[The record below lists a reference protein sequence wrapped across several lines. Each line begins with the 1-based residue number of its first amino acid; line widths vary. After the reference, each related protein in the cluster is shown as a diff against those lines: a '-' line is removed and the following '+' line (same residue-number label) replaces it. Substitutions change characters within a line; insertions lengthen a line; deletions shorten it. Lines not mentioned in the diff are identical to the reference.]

1 MEGAFKAWEE
11 IGYTKEECGTKWQK
25 ELIRIATSAQHECDT
40 MKQKLST
47 IQAHI
52 DSLKLSL
59 SRGTPKHL
67 QAVSS
72 CSLRDQLRASQNI
85 LDHFQSLQ
93 NQLKSDIGTKHVR
106 INKLSEKLEIEI
118 EDEYVKKDEVTRE
131 RDVELDDKVQSL
143 KTQLVDRQQLL
154 EVFVQNVNVLI
165 RELNICSNATQSKLT
180 ASSTPGESKQ
190 EVSKQDDEAEADIE
204 KNNNI
209 DYVPM
214 LEIQLKDIPFTVESF
229 AVLNDR
235 RFQLESKLREFR
247 RLKKRGEIENC
258 RDVYGRRRDN
268 EKIVKEEEFREKMR
282 KLSSSA
288 NRKHQIEYKEMR
300 SMTDR
305 CQPKVKKSKN
315 ERACAYPCISR
326 RCKHL

>member
-25 ELIRIATSAQHECDT
+25 ELNRIATSAQQECTT
-40 MKQKLST
+40 MKNKLST
-47 IQAHI
+47 IQAQI
-52 DSLKLSL
+52 DILKLSL

-190 EVSKQDDEAEADIE
+190 EVSKQDDEAQADIE
-204 KNNNI
+204 KSSNN

-247 RLKKRGEIENC
+247 RLKSRDEIENC
-258 RDVYGRRRDN
+258 RAVYGRRRDN

-288 NRKHQIEYKEMR
+288 NRKHQIEYKKMR
-300 SMTDR
+300 SMTDS
-305 CQPKVKKSKN
+305 CQPKVKKVKTK
-315 ERACAYPCISR
+315 ERV
-326 RCKHL
+326 HL

>member
-1 MEGAFKAWEE
+1 MEGAFKSWQE
-11 IGYTKEECGTKWQK
+11 IGYTKEECATKWQE
-25 ELIRIATSAQHECDT
+25 ELNRIATSAQQECTT
-40 MKQKLST
+40 MKKKLST
-47 IQAHI
+47 IQAHV
-52 DSLKLSL
+52 DKLKLSL

-72 CSLRDQLRASQNI
+72 CSLRDQLRAWQKI

-93 NQLKSDIGTKHVR
+93 NKLKSDIGTKHVI
-106 INKLSEKLEIEI
+106 INKLSEKLEIDI
-118 EDEYVKKDEVTRE
+118 QQEYVKKDQVTRE

-204 KNNNI
+204 KNSNN

-247 RLKKRGEIENC
+247 RQKNRDEIENC
-258 RDVYGRRRDN
+258 RAVYSRRRDN
-268 EKIVKEEEFREKMR
+268 EKIVKEEEFREKLR

-288 NRKHQIEYKEMR
+288 NRKHQIEYKKMR
-300 SMTDR
+300 SMTDS
-305 CQPKVKKSKN
+305 CQPKVKKVKTK
-315 ERACAYPCISR
+315 ERV
-326 RCKHL
+326 HL

>member
-25 ELIRIATSAQHECDT
+25 ELNRIATSAQQECTT
-40 MKQKLST
+40 MKNKLST
-47 IQAHI
+47 IQADI
-52 DSLKLSL
+52 DILKLSL

-85 LDHFQSLQ
+85 LDHFQSLL

-165 RELNICSNATQSKLT
+165 RELNICSNASSATQSKLIT
-180 ASSTPGESKQ
+180 SSTPGESKQ

-247 RLKKRGEIENC
+247 RLKKRSEIENC

-300 SMTDR
+300 SITDR
-305 CQPKVKKSKN
+305 CQPKVKKKIKTK
-315 ERACAYPCISR
+315 ERV
-326 RCKHL
+326 HL